1 MRLNFGDITSKVFGF
16 NLTVEFEFSSDTFQT
31 LIKILSTFPNN
42 YDEKLRPNIALG
54 DSVKNI
60 ELDQMKNLLK
70 VCQNKITI
78 NLDGIDFEKII
89 LRSKHSKLLEVGHD
103 NISEEDS
110 AYLFKLID
118 ENLYELF
125 EVFLK
130 LNSKLVDVKKM
141 MADKEEEGIT
151 FA

>member
-89 LRSKHSKLLEVGHD
+89 
-103 NISEEDS
+103 I
-110 AYLFKLID
+110 
-118 ENLYELF
+118 
-125 EVFLK
+125 
-130 LNSKLVDVKKM
+130 
-141 MADKEEEGIT
+141 
-151 FA
+151 